1 MLGRG
6 KKLMIPELNTD
17 KKVVGTKQVK
27 RALLNG
33 KAKTVYLAK
42 DADSKIQNEIITACE
57 EKKVPII
64 YVETMEE
71 LGKSCKIE
79 VNAASAALL
88 K

>member
-1 MLGRG
+1 
-6 KKLMIPELNTD
+6 MIPELNTD